1 MPNLSTMKPSTRHS
15 VCVFGPPKSGKTE
28 LMGELSK
35 KFRLKWFDLENGIA
49 TLFKLPNEQKE
60 RIDIIQLPDT
70 KAFPI
75 GIQTMLKVITGAAV
89 SICEEHGK
97 IDCLICRKEQKPE
110 QRICLN
116 ECTDQD
122 IVVVDSGTALSSSA
136 MNHITKNQ
144 NDDYKYEWDDYRKQG
159 TLLDRFLTEVQQARF
174 NIVIATHEL
183 EVDLE
188 DKSKKLVPLFG
199 SSNYAR
205 NSAKFFGHV
214 VYCTKQNNKHKF
226 ASATTYSNNVL
237 TGSRTD
243 IAIEGMEAASLIPIF
258 EGKVGEK
265 APDKV
270 IANNALAAL
279 KAKVS
284 PAVAVKS

>member
-1 MPNLSTMKPSTRHS
+1 MPKLSEMKPSTRQS
-15 VCVFGPPKSGKTE
+15 VVVFGPPKSGKTE
-28 LMGELSK
+28 LMGGLSE
-35 KFRLKWFDLENGIA
+35 KFNLIWFDLENGIA
-49 TLFKLPNEQKE
+49 TLHKLPQEQKE
-60 RIDIIQLPDT
+60 RITAVTIPDT

-75 GIQTMLKVITGAAV
+75 AIQTMLKVITGVAV
-89 SICEEHGK
+89 DICEKHGS
-97 IDCLICRKEQKPE
+97 IGCMICKKDGGEF

-116 ECTDQD
+116 ECGPED
-122 IVVVDSGTALSSSA
+122 IVCIDSGTALSSSA

-144 NDDYKYEWDDYRKQG
+144 NDDYKIEWEDYRKQG
-159 TLLDRFLTEVQQARF
+159 TLLDRFLSEVQQARF
-174 NIVIATHEL
+174 NVVIATHEL

-199 SSNYAR
+199 TSNYAR

-243 IAIEGMEAASLIPIF
+243 ITIEGMERASLIPIF
-258 EGKVGEK
+258 EGKIGSTVKDDAGKAGSILAGMKAQVGG
-265 APDKV
+265 
-270 IANNALAAL
+270 L
-279 KAKVS
+279 KK
-284 PAVAVKS
+284 